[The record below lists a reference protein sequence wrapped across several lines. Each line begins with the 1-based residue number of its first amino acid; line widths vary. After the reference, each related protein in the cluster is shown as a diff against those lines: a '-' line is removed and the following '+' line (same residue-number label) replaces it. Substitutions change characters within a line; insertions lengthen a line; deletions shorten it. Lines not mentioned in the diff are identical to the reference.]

1 MTAGYDLRDK
11 SVEVNLVSKEL
22 CELKVMCGSFAHA
35 FIEMKGESVILL
47 LLNSIEQFVFSDI
60 VDVCQTR
67 SIFHVRVNYQ
77 LSRKFDLNLKSF
89 HLAQCVNW
97 IGLFEVIE
105 QLLQEGF
112 WKKSICL
119 LRTILYYIQVRP
131 KNVFFDPLNLA
142 VK

>member
-1 MTAGYDLRDK
+1 MIAGYDLPDK
-11 SVEVNLVSKEL
+11 SVKVNLVSKEL
-22 CELKVMCGSFAHA
+22 CELRVMCGSFPHA

-47 LLNSIEQFVFSDI
+47 LLNSIEQFGFSDL
-60 VDVCQTR
+60 VNANQTR
-67 SIFHVRVNYQ
+67 SIFQVRVNYQ

-105 QLLQEGF
+105 QLLHF